1 VKVHLFGYAHPRG
14 DRKYAQST
22 EATGDRARHVAHMTG
37 ETERGADV
45 PRDPHTPRGDLYGC
59 QNKGLARTGVCKS
72 MKTKGT

>member
-1 VKVHLFGYAHPRG
+1 M
-14 DRKYAQST
+14 
-22 EATGDRARHVAHMTG
+22 AHMMG
-37 ETERGADV
+37 EAERGADV